1 MSYYKYYYTLDECL
15 KPALS
20 RPFSV
25 ITHTG
30 GKQPNFK
37 DVVDTFYSEVPNW
50 AKSDSADYDYLN
62 KAFEMVRARF
72 KKEGIYFYYSDEE
85 LDITQTADFNKL
97 HNKVALRAENF
108 IETMY
113 ATKDKYIAIL
123 KAQDE
128 LKSVILSDVE
138 NKTESW
144 FNDTPQMKGDYT
156 DLDYATNYTRNK
168 SSISLGPVSAKLEE
182 VDKAMQDVYERW
194 AREFDKFM
202 IFD

>member
-1 MSYYKYYYTLDECL
+1 MSYYKYYYTLDEAL
-15 KPALS
+15 KPDYDRS
-20 RPFSV
+20 FSV

-30 GKQPNFK
+30 TKQPNFK
-37 DVVDTFYSEVPNW
+37 DVVDTFYYEVPDW
-50 AKSDSADYDYLN
+50 AKSTSADYTYLN
-62 KAFEMVRARF
+62 KAFEMVRSRF
-72 KKEGIYFYYSDEE
+72 KKEGIYFYVSDTDYDTTTHEGC
-85 LDITQTADFNKL
+85 AKL
-97 HNKVALRAENF
+97 HQLIKVRAENF

-128 LKSVILSDVE
+128 LKSIILSDVE

-182 VDKAMQDVYERW
+182 VDKAMDDIYERW
-194 AREFDKFM
+194 AKEFDKFM